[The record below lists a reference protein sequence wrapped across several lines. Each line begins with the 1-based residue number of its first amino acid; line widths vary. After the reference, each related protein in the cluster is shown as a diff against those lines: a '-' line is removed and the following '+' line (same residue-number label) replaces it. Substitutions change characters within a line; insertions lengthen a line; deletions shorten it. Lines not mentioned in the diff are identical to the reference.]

1 MADSSYRGE
10 DPATS
15 TRMLMDTDPNLTT
28 TKLLT
33 TCDDYWLFQ
42 LTKFYSIRLAE
53 AIEEMLEGLSLTLAD
68 EANFTGQE
76 YDKVIELV
84 EKGNRADSSKLLLNL
99 VMEKGSQA
107 QRVMWQSLVKL
118 RHGVPKLDEILKEM
132 EHLDVQQKHKKI
144 LRVQTEALRVN
155 TVLVKEKIFPLAD
168 RYTELTVISTA
179 QDQKLEYEHELLARG
194 RDHEKWREKHFQ
206 KELQKIQIDQL
217 FRSGFCKRHGSLWKI
232 KRFFRHSKSGSS
244 VAVGGVPGI
253 GKTTMVQKIVFDWAI
268 GKIYPQFQFV
278 FSFKFRY
285 LNTIQC
291 RINLRN
297 LILDQYPYFGNV
309 LGKLW
314 KNPEGLLFIFDGL
327 DEFKDS
333 IDFSDNRRNR
343 DPRSMCTD
351 PECWCEV
358 SDIVCSLI
366 QHKLLPG
373 CSVLVTSRPATLH
386 LLEKA
391 EISVSAEILG
401 FLADERKEYFN
412 KFFEDQT
419 VAAAVYK
426 HVNEN
431 DILYTMSYNPS
442 FCWILC
448 LSLGPFFTYGDWKQ
462 QQVPKTITQLYS
474 YYIYNILKHHSR
486 EIENPHDVLLKLGEL
501 AFTGVSEKKIV
512 FRNGDLIQYNLQ
524 PSQFLSGFMMEVL
537 ERDDSVQSVV
547 YTFPHLTIQEF
558 MAALAQ
564 FLIPDPMDIQKLL
577 NEVQRK
583 RDGRF
588 ELFLHFITGLTS
600 PQAAQ
605 PLEEFLGP
613 FPHQTTCR
621 VIDWLTEVTK
631 REIWDAWY
639 EPGEGSIVS
648 CLHYLFESQSKAV
661 AQATVGSVQTFA
673 FSDLKLTQID
683 CAILSHVIGFCD
695 TLKQLDLFACFIQC
709 EGLQRLVSVLHKCQ
723 DLRLT
728 LNNLQDSGVK
738 LLCAALRNPDCK
750 IQELKLGINDLTAS
764 CAEDLAAALVAN
776 QSLTLLDLG
785 HNGLG
790 DVGVKLLSVALKN
803 PDCKIQSLR
812 LDKNGLTD
820 SCTEEL
826 SSALITNESLIDLS
840 LGNNNLQDSG
850 VKLLSVALSNPDCG
864 IKKLNLEMN
873 GITDSCIED
882 LSSALSTNQSLTLLT
897 LNSNSLTDRSVPTL
911 QCLVQA
917 CRNLEL
923 IQLKNNLFSPIGRGQ
938 LETLQG
944 SRLCVTV

>member
-1 MADSSYRGE
+1 
-10 DPATS
+10 
-15 TRMLMDTDPNLTT
+15 
-28 TKLLT
+28 
-33 TCDDYWLFQ
+33 
-42 LTKFYSIRLAE
+42 
-53 AIEEMLEGLSLTLAD
+53 MLEGLSLTLAD

-132 EHLDVQQKHKKI
+132 EHLGMQKHKKI

-217 FRSGFCKRHGSLWKI
+217 
-232 KRFFRHSKSGSS
+232 
-244 VAVGGVPGI
+244 
-253 GKTTMVQKIVFDWAI
+253 
-268 GKIYPQFQFV
+268 
-278 FSFKFRY
+278 
-285 LNTIQC
+285 
-291 RINLRN
+291 INLRN

-723 DLRLT
+723 DL
-728 LNNLQDSGVK
+728 
-738 LLCAALRNPDCK
+738 
-750 IQELKLGINDLTAS
+750 
-764 CAEDLAAALVAN
+764 
-776 QSLTLLDLG
+776 
-785 HNGLG
+785 
-790 DVGVKLLSVALKN
+790 
-803 PDCKIQSLR
+803 
-812 LDKNGLTD
+812 
-820 SCTEEL
+820 
-826 SSALITNESLIDLS
+826 
-840 LGNNNLQDSG
+840 
-850 VKLLSVALSNPDCG
+850 
-864 IKKLNLEMN
+864 
-873 GITDSCIED
+873 
-882 LSSALSTNQSLTLLT
+882 
-897 LNSNSLTDRSVPTL
+897 
-911 QCLVQA
+911 
-917 CRNLEL
+917 
-923 IQLKNNLFSPIGRGQ
+923 
-938 LETLQG
+938 
-944 SRLCVTV
+944 